1 MASFDDADAVAVA
14 GTEGDL
20 GQQLGMVEAAEGAFG
35 DEEQAPDQGGG
46 VGDLLVAFAGVGA
59 QTDGGEGRF
68 DRVGGAQVFPVLAG
82 EVVEG
87 HHPRPVAPQG
97 VGGGGMLRA
106 VALNEEIAEP
116 LGLGARGGVGH
127 LAQQLPR
134 LGLQAPR
141 QAVEDVADLV
151 IPAALLG
158 DLGEDV
164 GHGGPDAEVAVG
176 DEEPRQLQAPLAQT
190 P

>member
-1 MASFDDADAVAVA
+1 V
-14 GTEGDL
+14 
-20 GQQLGMVEAAEGAFG
+20 VEAAEGAFG

-46 VGDLLVAFAGVGA
+46 VGDLLVALAGVGA
-59 QTDGGEGRF
+59 QAHGGEGRF
-68 DRVGGAQVFPVLAG
+68 DRVGGAQVLPVLAG

-87 HHPRPVAPQG
+87 HHPRPVALEG
-97 VGGGGMLRA
+97 VGGGGMGVA
-106 VALNEEIAEP
+106 VALDEEVAEP
-116 LGLGARGGVGH
+116 LGLGASGGVGH

-151 IPAALLG
+151 ISAALLG

-164 GHGGPDAEVAVG
+164 RHGGPDAEVTIG
-176 DEEPRQLQAPLAQT
+176 DEEPRQLQATLAQT